1 MVTVCNP
8 QQKENDNYKR
18 PRRWIWK
25 IVLRNGKFVKS
36 KIVFFTPKLQV
47 MHLILMAVNNKSH
60 IRLKLLHSYQ
70 IKT

>member
-1 MVTVCNP
+1 MIITKDQEDESEKLSSEMVNL
-8 QQKENDNYKR
+8 
-18 PRRWIWK
+18 
-25 IVLRNGKFVKS
+25 LRAKLF
-36 KIVFFTPKLQV
+36 FFTPKLQV